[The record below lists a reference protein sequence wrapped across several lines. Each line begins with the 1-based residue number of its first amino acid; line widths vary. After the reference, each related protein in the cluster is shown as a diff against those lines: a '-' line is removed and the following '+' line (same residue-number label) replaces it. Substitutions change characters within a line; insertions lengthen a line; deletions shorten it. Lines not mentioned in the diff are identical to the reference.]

1 MTGAAGA
8 ATLSLVT
15 NTNPQEITGEGE
27 NPGIT
32 DTTAEILPGQTLYI
46 GIPYSGGAWPTSE
59 ATDYFEVSTFLL
71 GVGGDSTASFS
82 FYTATDI
89 GTGSSVITELGGMS
103 AGSTS
108 VLSGN
113 DLLPPS
119 DSYNTGRAGVQ
130 AQIEYVNTTGNPF
143 ASLSNAI
150 VWLGITNTG
159 ANTMAY
165 YWGIPGF
172 GTPSPAYTFCD
183 PFDTSATALQSET
196 YIYNPGGDFETGNSN
211 VPP

>member
-1 MTGAAGA
+1 
-8 ATLSLVT
+8 
-15 NTNPQEITGEGE
+15 
-27 NPGIT
+27 
-32 DTTAEILPGQTLYI
+32 
-46 GIPYSGGAWPTSE
+46 
-59 ATDYFEVSTFLL
+59 
-71 GVGGDSTASFS
+71 
-82 FYTATDI
+82 
-89 GTGSSVITELGGMS
+89 MS

-143 ASLSNAI
+143 ASISNAI

-172 GTPSPAYTFCD
+172 GTPSPAYTFGD

-211 VPP
+211 VHPYMTITAETISVPEPGVAALAGLAGLLLIRRRRIP